1 VILRHSAVTTL
12 ERGEG
17 SAIEVV
23 VRLCVKDNGNIVQD
37 QLTVSSVEI
46 DCRMDKLWPLWHADT
61 SHDSQ

>member
-1 VILRHSAVTTL
+1 MILRHSAVTTL

-46 DCRMDKLWPLWHADT
+46 DCRMDKL
-61 SHDSQ
+61 